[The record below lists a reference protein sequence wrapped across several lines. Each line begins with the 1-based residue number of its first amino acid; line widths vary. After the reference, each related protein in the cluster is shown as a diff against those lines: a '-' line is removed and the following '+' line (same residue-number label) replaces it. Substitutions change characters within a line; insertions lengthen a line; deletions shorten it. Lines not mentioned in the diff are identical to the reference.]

1 MVVFPTLLL
10 VFQGGFISSSPR
22 FSNDGEKRVYKRSSS
37 LQLIGGWTPVG
48 RKDPCCLNGF
58 SRFSSSKRK
67 ASEKLGSVRRRS
79 SILLVPSG

>member
-58 SRFSSSKRK
+58 SLFPAAK
-67 ASEKLGSVRRRS
+67 EKPQKNWGLLGGEAVYY
-79 SILLVPSG
+79 